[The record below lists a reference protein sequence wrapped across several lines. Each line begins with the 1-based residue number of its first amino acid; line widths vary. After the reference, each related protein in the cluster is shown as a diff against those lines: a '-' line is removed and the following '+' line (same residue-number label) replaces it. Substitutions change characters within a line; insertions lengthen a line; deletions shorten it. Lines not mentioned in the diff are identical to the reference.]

1 MSSLDK
7 LVSNAVNNVVDKY
20 MNVFLSIVS
29 EKYSIDCDELHNLFR
44 QNVSFSSDN
53 TSTSDYEK
61 MTLKEL
67 REVCKMKN
75 IKKVS
80 TKRKSELINLLNDFD
95 QSSVNAIAQPDDL
108 SQSISDSETLE
119 SLETNDDSSQRID
132 NLSTIEHEG
141 DEENGE
147 NDVFHNNE
155 NNQEAISNINH
166 DENIIEEEVVSENNR
181 GENEANQNT
190 VIDNNHD
197 ENIVEE
203 EVVSENNRGENE
215 ANQNTVID
223 NNHDE
228 NIVEEEVVSENN
240 NGEQCNENHDNA
252 VSENLERHESIMEN
266 VQSQIQEPSDTISY
280 SKMNVDALKKLCKE
294 RSIKGIR
301 GKNKKQLIE
310 LLSQPSGKQRC
321 NSMIDLEED
330 ARNIRSSIEGSDE
343 NIEEASSEEVNYY
356 RLTIEELRDVC
367 KIRGVDVRNKKKNQ
381 LIETLTQ
388 FERNEE
394 NFDTALINDSDIF

>member
-203 EVVSENNRGENE
+203 EVVSENN
-215 ANQNTVID
+215 
-223 NNHDE
+223 
-228 NIVEEEVVSENN
+228 

>member
-1 MSSLDK
+1 MSSLDT

-132 NLSTIEHEG
+132 NLSAVEPEG
-141 DEENGE
+141 NEENGE
-147 NDVFHNNE
+147 NVVFHNNE

-181 GENEANQNT
+181 GENEAN
-190 VIDNNHD
+190 
-197 ENIVEE
+197 E
-203 EVVSENNRGENE
+203 
-215 ANQNTVID
+215 NTVID

-252 VSENLERHESIMEN
+252 VSENLERHESLLEN

-343 NIEEASSEEVNYY
+343 NIDEASSEEVNYY